1 MADLYAIFTRR
12 RPNPDRLFTHAPP
25 TFPSSRGGSIPDL
38 VFFGAGIALYALM
51 MAYGLWLNRI

>member
-1 MADLYAIFTRR
+1 M
-12 RPNPDRLFTHAPP
+12 
-25 TFPSSRGGSIPDL
+25 PDL